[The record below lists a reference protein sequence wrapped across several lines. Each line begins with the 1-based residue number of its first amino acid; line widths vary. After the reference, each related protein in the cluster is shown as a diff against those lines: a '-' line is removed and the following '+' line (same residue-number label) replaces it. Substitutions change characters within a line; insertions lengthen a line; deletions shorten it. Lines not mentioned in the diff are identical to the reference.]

1 MLSRID
7 HIPQK
12 LPGDVKFSQEQ
23 LRTIRAEPLSERF
36 EPNFE
41 PNGDGA
47 ETADDRAKTEQ
58 SRPAIFLYLDED
70 DAGDE

>member
-12 LPGDVKFSQEQ
+12 LSGDVKFSREQ
-23 LRTIRAEPLSERF
+23 LRTIRAEPLSERL
-36 EPNFE
+36 EPND
-41 PNGDGA
+41 DGA
-47 ETADDRAKTEQ
+47 ETADDRAKSEQ
-58 SRPAIFLYLDED
+58 SRPAIFLYLDDD